1 MPRSTKDWIKITRG
15 FLEGILLLFLAY
27 IIIKNLYVHKDY
39 VPYQDLANQS
49 QTQSDKGF
57 IALSYFGVAFSEDSA
72 PSLISRDRLGEHLKA
87 LTQSGYVTITQ
98 QDIIDYYKKGKM
110 LPNKSLF
117 LMFADGRSDTAI
129 FAGQVLKEYNLKAS
143 ILTYAQNVVGKD
155 NKFLH
160 KKDLNNLGKN
170 SFWEFGSGGYRL
182 TYINVFDHM
191 GKFLNVLT
199 SQEFNER
206 VETIETDYN
215 HYLMDYIRD
224 ENRIPVEDISQ
235 LTNRINYDYNEMVN
249 IYEYALDK
257 VPLLYSLMHSNTGK
271 FGTNNKA
278 SIVNEEN
285 IKNTFQINFNRDGYA
300 ANTGEED
307 LYDLTRLS
315 PKPDWYT
322 NHLLMRI
329 WQDTGE
335 SLAYQYGDEEN
346 LNYWDINL
354 GQPEFLKD
362 TIILTSPPE
371 KEGILFLKNNELKNQ
386 ELSVDLLGKQLGD
399 QTVYL
404 RAKKDLSSYISVSLS
419 NNELLVVE
427 RKSGK
432 ENVLFSKELKDDNG
446 EDKDDNKEDKEN
458 WRR

>member
-1 MPRSTKDWIKITRG
+1 
-15 FLEGILLLFLAY
+15 
-27 IIIKNLYVHKDY
+27 
-39 VPYQDLANQS
+39 
-49 QTQSDKGF
+49 
-57 IALSYFGVAFSEDSA
+57 
-72 PSLISRDRLGEHLKA
+72 
-87 LTQSGYVTITQ
+87 
-98 QDIIDYYKKGKM
+98 
-110 LPNKSLF
+110 
-117 LMFADGRSDTAI
+117 
-129 FAGQVLKEYNLKAS
+129 
-143 ILTYAQNVVGKD
+143 
-155 NKFLH
+155 
-160 KKDLNNLGKN
+160 
-170 SFWEFGSGGYRL
+170 
-182 TYINVFDHM
+182 M

-199 SQEFNER
+199 SQEFNEK

-315 PKPDWYT
+315 PKPDWYA

-386 ELSVDLLGKQLGD
+386 ELSVDLLGKRLGD

-458 WRR
+458 GVNKEDGEDKENGDNKKDGEDKENGETNSVDNTYEEGNQDNIEKQSQLANKISNGIIKISLVEDKLTLWLNGNMVLDNLKVTHLEKGSIGLGAKASMEAFDSGLVDDTIYDGVFKNMVALSFDTDEIITIIDMKLEGIDRFVNNLKEVGIKILQWFIENL